1 MFSKT
6 PLQKLSLGAA
16 GAIWLA
22 LGSVESANAA
32 SFSNGSIS
40 QPFELASIRL
50 GNGEDGENSSEDAIK
65 AALIAASIIA
75 LGFIAVGAF
84 DQNNDQ
90 KGSDGEPNVID
101 DFKLSEGP
109 QVQNNVQV
117 FTEFDPGGS
126 TLRKS
131 TPVPTPALLPGL
143 LALGWKVMQ
152 KRRSEQSGA
161 L

>member
-65 AALIAASIIA
+65 AALIAASVIA
-75 LGFIAVGAF
+75 FGLIAARVF

-90 KGSDGEPNVID
+90 KSPDGEPNFID
-101 DFKLSEGP
+101 DFKFSEGL
-109 QVQNNVQV
+109 QVQNNGQV
-117 FTEFDPGGS
+117 LTESDPGSS
-126 TLRKS
+126 TVQKS

-152 KRRSEQSGA
+152 KRRSEQSGVI
-161 L
+161 